1 MSEME
6 KNEIEKLLKDNPHL
20 VKYVQ
25 EIENKIGRP
34 TFYNKVPR
42 EIKSLEFPNLIY
54 PTKGVVFIHVFK
66 TKDME
71 SAEYHAIEP
80 DLNEV
85 TKIKRDHILE
95 LMYERAHFK
104 ANVKSQDD
112 LKKAIKERIDELI
125 VLDEKSEGKL
135 PKIKAEKLKLVHRKG

>member
-42 EIKSLEFPNLIY
+42 
-54 PTKGVVFIHVFK
+54 
-66 TKDME
+66 
-71 SAEYHAIEP
+71 
-80 DLNEV
+80 
-85 TKIKRDHILE
+85 
-95 LMYERAHFK
+95 
-104 ANVKSQDD
+104 
-112 LKKAIKERIDELI
+112 
-125 VLDEKSEGKL
+125 
-135 PKIKAEKLKLVHRKG
+135 